1 MMYEEVDS
9 KPIFFSYT
17 GVKTEEEARMEKE
30 SIITNKDKYVNALP
44 LGMLIHVE
52 RIESVFPGR

>member
-17 GVKTEEEARMEKE
+17 GFETEEEARAEEE
-30 SIITNKDKYVNALP
+30 SIMKNKDKYINAIS
-44 LGMLIHVE
+44 LGMLTQRE
-52 RIESVFPGR
+52 RIENICLGK